1 MIVEHPRCRLQ
12 GSFVALPTPFRGGE
26 IDLAALERLI
36 EWHVARGTDGLV
48 IAGTTGESATLSDGE
63 RCALFD
69 AAAGIARGR
78 LPLIAGVGTNATRQ
92 SVELAR
98 HATTAGYRG
107 LLAVT
112 PYYNRPG
119 HRGLVLHYAAI
130 AEASA
135 VPLVL
140 YNVPSRTGCDLQ
152 PETVA
157 EVAARFPHVVAVKE
171 ALPSLERVRRLIA
184 ETPCAVICGDDA
196 SVADFMALGAVGVI
210 GVVNNVVPSETAELV
225 RAAVPKGGDS
235 VRAAELVEFLAPLCR
250 DLFLESNPVPVKAA
264 LGMMRLCGDEVRLPL
279 APLSAENRAQLEQT
293 LRERKLLR
301 A

>member
-26 IDLAALERLI
+26 IDLGALERLV
-36 EWHVARGTDGLV
+36 EWHVARKSDGLV
-48 IAGTTGESATLSDGE
+48 IAGTTGESATLTDQE

-69 AAAGIARGR
+69 AAVGITRGR

-98 HATTAGYRG
+98 HATVAGYQG

-130 AEASA
+130 AEASPL
-135 VPLVL
+135 PLVL
-140 YNVPSRTGCDLQ
+140 YNVPSRTGLDLQ
-152 PETVA
+152 PETVL
-157 EVAARFPHVVAVKE
+157 EVASRFPHVVAVKE
-171 ALPSLERVRRLIA
+171 ALPSLERVKRLVA
-184 ETPCAVICGDDA
+184 ETPAAVICGDDA
-196 SVADFMALGAVGVI
+196 SVADFIALGAVGVI
-210 GVVNNVVPSETAELV
+210 GVVNNVAPSETAELV
-225 RAAVPKGGDS
+225 RAAVPKSGRS
-235 VRAAELVEFLAPLCR
+235 NRAAELVEFLAPLCR

-264 LGMMRLCGDEVRLPL
+264 LAMMGLCGDEVRLPL
-279 APLSAENRAQLEQT
+279 APLSAESRTKLEKT
-293 LRERKLLR
+293 LRERRVVR